1 MYFRIEYQLFDT
13 PFSSKF
19 QVPRTNVAQTRK
31 CINENIN
38 YIMKN
43 IFNPILDTNNSNYSA
58 ANERV
63 NPEFN
68 KFYREFSS
76 EKISPFLCPVETIF
90 LVLSKIHWNSK
101 LKLAKSQK
109 IALTCLDL
117 SKEESISYFDTE
129 NEVKDLQ
136 QQQRIRNL
144 ESLTELF
151 KEFFQMMGSLQI

>member
-19 QVPRTNVAQTRK
+19 QVPRANMGQVRK

-43 IFNPILDTNNSNYSA
+43 LFNPIVDTGNTTFSA
-58 ANERV
+58 THQRV

-68 KFYREFSS
+68 KFYAKFSS
-76 EKISPFLCPVETIF
+76 EKISPFACPLETIF

-129 NEVKDLQ
+129 GDLKDLHQ
-136 QQQRIRNL
+136 QQKRRNL

-151 KEFFQMMGSLQI
+151 KEFFQMMAALQN